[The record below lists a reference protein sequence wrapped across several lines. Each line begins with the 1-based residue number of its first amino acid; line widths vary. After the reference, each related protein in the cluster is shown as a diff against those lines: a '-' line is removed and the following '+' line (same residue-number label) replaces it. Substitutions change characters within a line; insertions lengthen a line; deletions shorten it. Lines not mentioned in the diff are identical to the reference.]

1 MPDEKEPP
9 VLSSQQL
16 RKRLYALSLA
26 SVFVPPIAGNAI
38 LLFAEVF
45 PFPDFIWLFTDAG
58 GLVMLVFVGLALSV
72 VPWLHRLIIE
82 LPDRDREDATRVL
95 RKLRLWSPWALLG
108 FVVVYSVVGLYS
120 ADLALQRLGLELQT
134 IREVPLLAFSP
145 VPVAI
150 ITAFP
155 IYFVFCDTLG
165 RYLAPRGVV
174 RSLLPLRF
182 RLMVLGTATPFF
194 IDSFLLGYFYV
205 RTGYLNPESLGVWLI
220 LLVLA
225 GVGTLFAERGIR
237 QSIEPLTRFLNANGD
252 ATTKL
257 TPNTLDE
264 LGELTGLLADLVTEK
279 ERALADLREVQRNA
293 RLGRWSLT
301 NHNKMSGSGE
311 IWEILGISG
320 ERQSIDL
327 VSFARLF
334 DPRDA
339 DRLTRDLSRKKPFR
353 LNLALKDGGKGARTI
368 LFDATPNR
376 DSAESMNGWSGFLQD
391 ITESVAKER
400 QLQAAQR
407 LESIGKLTGGAA
419 HDFNNLLAII
429 LGNLE
434 LLKETTK
441 DAEQLEFIESG
452 IDATKRGSDL
462 TRNMLSFARRATLEP
477 VKVDLNNTVRNMKN
491 WLARTIPATIEV
503 ETSLLA
509 GLWTVEIDPALA
521 ENAILNLV
529 LNARDAMNAGGKLTI
544 ETANLRID
552 DEYIR
557 SREEELEPGRYV
569 MLAISDT
576 GTGIRSDL
584 IDSVFEPFFSTK
596 PVGEGAGMG
605 LPMVQGFMKQSGG
618 TVRVYSEP
626 EVGTT
631 VKLYFKAVEAGD
643 EAGIVSSTDEDWS
656 PVDGEGAK
664 ILLVEDEE
672 GVLNALRK
680 TIEGAGYQVQ
690 ATQSGDAAYKIF
702 IDDPVFDLVITDIV
716 MPGDFQGT
724 TLAREIRRRH
734 PKVPFVFLSGYANE
748 ATVHGNGLRSTD
760 IRLMK
765 PVSRKDLLKSIE
777 TLLRN
782 P

>member
-1 MPDEKEPP
+1 
-9 VLSSQQL
+9 
-16 RKRLYALSLA
+16 
-26 SVFVPPIAGNAI
+26 
-38 LLFAEVF
+38 
-45 PFPDFIWLFTDAG
+45 
-58 GLVMLVFVGLALSV
+58 
-72 VPWLHRLIIE
+72 
-82 LPDRDREDATRVL
+82 
-95 RKLRLWSPWALLG
+95 
-108 FVVVYSVVGLYS
+108 
-120 ADLALQRLGLELQT
+120 
-134 IREVPLLAFSP
+134 
-145 VPVAI
+145 
-150 ITAFP
+150 
-155 IYFVFCDTLG
+155 
-165 RYLAPRGVV
+165 
-174 RSLLPLRF
+174 
-182 RLMVLGTATPFF
+182 
-194 IDSFLLGYFYV
+194 
-205 RTGYLNPESLGVWLI
+205 
-220 LLVLA
+220 
-225 GVGTLFAERGIR
+225 
-237 QSIEPLTRFLNANGD
+237 
-252 ATTKL
+252 
-257 TPNTLDE
+257 
-264 LGELTGLLADLVTEK
+264 
-279 ERALADLREVQRNA
+279 
-293 RLGRWSLT
+293 
-301 NHNKMSGSGE
+301 
-311 IWEILGISG
+311 
-320 ERQSIDL
+320 
-327 VSFARLF
+327 
-334 DPRDA
+334 
-339 DRLTRDLSRKKPFR
+339 
-353 LNLALKDGGKGARTI
+353 
-368 LFDATPNR
+368 
-376 DSAESMNGWSGFLQD
+376 
-391 ITESVAKER
+391 
-400 QLQAAQR
+400 
-407 LESIGKLTGGAA
+407 
-419 HDFNNLLAII
+419 
-429 LGNLE
+429 
-434 LLKETTK
+434 
-441 DAEQLEFIESG
+441 
-452 IDATKRGSDL
+452 
-462 TRNMLSFARRATLEP
+462 MLSFARRATLEP

-643 EAGIVSSTDEDWS
+643 EAGIVSSTDDDWS

-716 MPGDFQGT
+716 MPGDLQGT
-724 TLAREIRRRH
+724 TLAREIRRQH
-734 PKVPFVFLSGYANE
+734 PQVPFVFLSGYANE

-777 TLLRN
+777 TLLRS